1 MTITEK
7 ILEAKKILE
16 EHAPKGEFL
25 AYISKDEAEILK
37 DLGGSGI
44 TVESTGIPSFQVTQT
59 QVLPAPF
66 IGALGEQYGAG
77 LGALAGQK
85 MTDVDPS
92 TGQPLLAGIRPTVAP
107 QTALQQ
113 QATTLAGQVAPGGV
127 AAYADYL
134 GGAEKAKG
142 YDPAA
147 GGITAAG
154 YTAALEPYETPYQ
167 ADVLAATLQ
176 QFDDQRAA
184 QEQSI
189 RDKAVF
195 AGSLGAGRTGVQLGQ
210 YQAQTTKDRALIEAA
225 IKQQGFQQAQT
236 AAGTAYGQ
244 LTGLPGTEQALRE
257 AGIGTLGRVGAAD
270 QAQLQAEEEARREYN
285 RMTLYEPYERMGF
298 FGQGLTG
305 LMGGYP
311 SQYQFAAQPQQ
322 SPLTT
327 ALGIG
332 TTLGGIYGNVY
343 GKGT

>member
-37 DLGGSGI
+37 EFGGSGVA
-44 TVESTGIPSFQVTQT
+44 VESTGIPSFQVTQT

-77 LGALAGQK
+77 LGTLAGQAF
-85 MTDVDPS
+85 TPEQL
-92 TGQPLLAGIRPTVAP
+92 GQIRPTVAP

-113 QATTLAGQVAPGGV
+113 QATTLAGGVAPGGV
-127 AAYADYL
+127 AAYAPYL
-134 GGAEKAKG
+134 GGAEKAIG
-142 YDPAA
+142 FDPAA
-147 GGITAAG
+147 GGVTAAG
-154 YTAALEPYETPYQ
+154 YAAALEPYETPYQ
-167 ADVLAATLQ
+167 ADILTATMKR
-176 QFDDQRAA
+176 FEDEAAA

-195 AGSLGAGRTGVQLGQ
+195 AGSLGAGRTGVQLGT
-210 YQAQTTKDRALIEAA
+210 YQAESDLNKAFLEAK
-225 IKQQGFQQAQT
+225 IKEQGFLNAQT

-244 LTGLPGTEQALRE
+244 LTSLPGTEQTLRE
-257 AGIGTLGRVGAAD
+257 QGIGTLGRVGAAD

-311 SQYQFAAQPQQ
+311 SQYQFATQPQQ
-322 SPLTT
+322 SPLAT
-327 ALGIG
+327 ALGI
-332 TTLGGIYGNVY
+332 TSTLGGLYGNIYGQR
-343 GKGT
+343 T

>member
-1 MTITEK
+1 MTSTEK

-37 DLGGSGI
+37 EFGGSGVA
-44 TVESTGIPSFQVTQT
+44 VESTGIPSFQVTQT

-77 LGALAGQK
+77 LGTLAGQAF
-85 MTDVDPS
+85 TPEQL
-92 TGQPLLAGIRPTVAP
+92 GQIRPTVAP

-113 QATTLAGQVAPGGV
+113 QATTLAGGVAPGGV
-127 AAYADYL
+127 AAYAPYL
-134 GGAEKAKG
+134 GGAEKAIG
-142 YDPAA
+142 FDPAA
-147 GGITAAG
+147 GGVTAAG
-154 YTAALEPYETPYQ
+154 YAAALEPYETPYQ
-167 ADVLAATLQ
+167 ADILTATMKR
-176 QFDDQRAA
+176 FEDEAAA

-195 AGSLGAGRTGVQLGQ
+195 AGSLGAGRTGVQLGT
-210 YQAQTTKDRALIEAA
+210 YQAESDLNKAFLEAQ
-225 IKQQGFQQAQT
+225 IRQQGFQRAQT

-311 SQYQFAAQPQQ
+311 SQYQFATQPQM
-322 SPLTT
+322 SPLAT
-327 ALGIG
+327 ALGI
-332 TTLGGIYGNVY
+332 TSTLGGLYGNIYGT
-343 GKGT
+343 KT

>member
-1 MTITEK
+1 MTNTEK

-37 DLGGSGI
+37 DLGGSGVP
-44 TVESTGIPSFQVTQT
+44 VESTGIPSFQVTQT

-85 MTDVDPS
+85 MTDIDPS

-134 GGAEKAKG
+134 GGAEKAMG

-154 YTAALEPYETPYQ
+154 YTAALAPFETPYQ
-167 ADVLAATLQ
+167 ADILTATMKR
-176 QFDDQRAA
+176 FEDEAAA

-195 AGSLGAGRTGVQLGQ
+195 AGSLGAGRTGVQLGT
-210 YQAQTTKDRALIEAA
+210 YQAESDLNKAFLEAK
-225 IKQQGFQQAQT
+225 IKEQGFLNAQT

-311 SQYQFAAQPQQ
+311 SQYQFASQPQQ
-322 SPLTT
+322 SPLAT

-332 TTLGGIYGNVY
+332 TTLGGIYGNIY
-343 GKGT
+343 GKRT

>member
-7 ILEAKKILE
+7 ILEAKKVLE

-37 DLGGSGI
+37 DLGGSGV

-77 LGALAGQK
+77 LGTLAGQAF
-85 MTDVDPS
+85 TPEQL
-92 TGQPLLAGIRPTVAP
+92 GQIRPTVAP

-113 QATTLAGQVAPGGV
+113 QATTLAGGVAPGGV
-127 AAYADYL
+127 AAYAPYL
-134 GGAEKAKG
+134 GGAEKAIG
-142 YDPAA
+142 FDPAA
-147 GGITAAG
+147 GGVTAAG
-154 YTAALEPYETPYQ
+154 YAAALEPYETPYQ
-167 ADVLAATLQ
+167 ADILTATMKR
-176 QFDDQRAA
+176 FEDEAAA

-195 AGSLGAGRTGVQLGQ
+195 AGSLGAGRTGVQLGT
-210 YQAQTTKDRALIEAA
+210 YQAESDLNKAFLEAK
-225 IKQQGFQQAQT
+225 IRQQGFTQAQT

-244 LTGLPGTEQALRE
+244 LTGLPQTEQALRE
-257 AGIGTLGRVGAAD
+257 QGIGTLGRVGAAD

-311 SQYQFAAQPQQ
+311 SQYQFATQPQQ
-322 SPLTT
+322 SPLAT
-327 ALGIG
+327 ALGI
-332 TTLGGIYGNVY
+332 TSTLGGLYGNIYGQR
-343 GKGT
+343 T

>member
-37 DLGGSGI
+37 DLGGSGVP
-44 TVESTGIPSFQVTQT
+44 VESTGIPSFQTQVS

-66 IGALGEQYGAG
+66 IGALGEKYGAG
-77 LGALAGQK
+77 LGALAAQK
-85 MTDVDPS
+85 LTDVDPA

-107 QTALQQ
+107 QTALQE
-113 QATTLAGQVAPGGV
+113 QATALAGQVAPEGV
-127 AAYADYL
+127 ASYAGYL
-134 GGAEKAKG
+134 GGAEKAMG
-142 YDPAA
+142 YDPTT
-147 GGITAAG
+147 GGITAAK
-154 YTAALEPYETPYQ
+154 YTEALAPFETPYQ

-184 QEQSI
+184 QEQAI
-189 RDKAVF
+189 KDRAVF

-311 SQYQFAAQPQQ
+311 SQYQFATQPQM
-322 SPLTT
+322 SPLAT
-327 ALGIG
+327 ALGI
-332 TTLGGIYGNVY
+332 TSTLGGLYGNIYGT
-343 GKGT
+343 KT

>member
-1 MTITEK
+1 MAITEK

-37 DLGGSGI
+37 EFGGSGVA
-44 TVESTGIPSFQVTQT
+44 VESTGIPSFQVTQT

-77 LGALAGQK
+77 LGTLAGQAF
-85 MTDVDPS
+85 TPEQL
-92 TGQPLLAGIRPTVAP
+92 GQIRPTVAP

-113 QATTLAGQVAPGGV
+113 QATTLAGGVAPGGV
-127 AAYADYL
+127 AAYAPYL
-134 GGAEKAKG
+134 GGAEKAIG
-142 YDPAA
+142 FDPAA
-147 GGITAAG
+147 GGVTAAG
-154 YTAALEPYETPYQ
+154 YAAALEPYETPYQ
-167 ADVLAATLQ
+167 ADILTATMKR
-176 QFDDQRAA
+176 FEDEAAA

-195 AGSLGAGRTGVQLGQ
+195 AGSLGAGRTGVQLGT
-210 YQAQTTKDRALIEAA
+210 YQAESDLNKAFLEAQ
-225 IKQQGFQQAQT
+225 IRQQGFQQAQT

-311 SQYQFAAQPQQ
+311 SQYQFATQPQM
-322 SPLTT
+322 SPLAT
-327 ALGIG
+327 ALGI
-332 TTLGGIYGNVY
+332 TSTLGGLYGNIYGT
-343 GKGT
+343 KT

>member
-37 DLGGSGI
+37 EFGGSGVA
-44 TVESTGIPSFQVTQT
+44 VESTGIPSFQVTQT

-77 LGALAGQK
+77 LGTLAGQAF
-85 MTDVDPS
+85 TPEQL
-92 TGQPLLAGIRPTVAP
+92 GQIRPTVAP

-113 QATTLAGQVAPGGV
+113 QATTLAGGVAPGGV
-127 AAYADYL
+127 AAYAPYL
-134 GGAEKAKG
+134 GGAEKAIG
-142 YDPAA
+142 FDPAA
-147 GGITAAG
+147 GGVTAAG
-154 YTAALEPYETPYQ
+154 YAAALEPYETPYQ
-167 ADVLAATLQ
+167 ADILTATMKR
-176 QFDDQRAA
+176 FEDEAAA

-195 AGSLGAGRTGVQLGQ
+195 AGSLGAGRTGVQLGT
-210 YQAQTTKDRALIEAA
+210 YQAESDLNKAFLEAQ
-225 IKQQGFQQAQT
+225 IRQQGFQQAQT

-311 SQYQFAAQPQQ
+311 SQYQFATQPQM
-322 SPLTT
+322 SPLAT
-327 ALGIG
+327 ALGI
-332 TTLGGIYGNVY
+332 TSTLGGLYGNIYGT
-343 GKGT
+343 KT

>member
-1 MTITEK
+1 MTSTEK

-134 GGAEKAKG
+134 GGAEKAMG

-154 YTAALEPYETPYQ
+154 YGAALEPYETPYQ
-167 ADVLAATLQ
+167 ADVLAATLAN
-176 QFDDQRAA
+176 FDQTRFA
-184 QEQSI
+184 QEQAI
-189 RDKAVF
+189 RDRAVQYD
-195 AGSLGAGRTGVQLGQ
+195 SLGAGRTGVQLGT
-210 YQAQTTKDRALIEAA
+210 YQAQTTKDRAAIEAA
-225 IKQQGFQQAQT
+225 IKQQGFTQAQE

-244 LTGLPGTEQALRE
+244 LTGLPGTEQTLRG
-257 AGIGTLGRVGAAD
+257 AGIETLGRVGAAD

-311 SQYQFAAQPQQ
+311 SQYQFSSQPQM
-322 SPLTT
+322 SPLAT

-343 GKGT
+343 GQKT

>member
-1 MTITEK
+1 MTSTEK

-37 DLGGSGI
+37 EFGGSGVA
-44 TVESTGIPSFQVTQT
+44 VESTGIPSFQVTQT

-77 LGALAGQK
+77 LGTLAGQAF
-85 MTDVDPS
+85 TPEQL
-92 TGQPLLAGIRPTVAP
+92 GQIRPTVAP

-113 QATTLAGQVAPGGV
+113 QATTLAGGVAPGGV
-127 AAYADYL
+127 AAYAPYL
-134 GGAEKAKG
+134 GGAEKAIG
-142 YDPAA
+142 FDPAA
-147 GGITAAG
+147 GGVTAAG
-154 YTAALEPYETPYQ
+154 YAAALEPYETPYQ
-167 ADVLAATLQ
+167 ADILTATMKR
-176 QFDDQRAA
+176 FEDEAAA

-195 AGSLGAGRTGVQLGQ
+195 AGSLGAGRTGVQLGT
-210 YQAQTTKDRALIEAA
+210 YQAESDLNKAFLEAQ
-225 IKQQGFQQAQT
+225 IRQQGFQQAQT

-311 SQYQFAAQPQQ
+311 SQYQFASQPQQ
-322 SPLTT
+322 SPLAT

-332 TTLGGIYGNVY
+332 TTLGGIYGNIY
-343 GKGT
+343 GQRT

>member
-1 MTITEK
+1 MTSTEK

-134 GGAEKAKG
+134 GGAEKAMG

-311 SQYQFAAQPQQ
+311 SQYQFASQPQQ
-322 SPLTT
+322 SPLAT
-327 ALGIG
+327 ALGVG

-343 GKGT
+343 GTKT

>member
-1 MTITEK
+1 MTSTEK

-37 DLGGSGI
+37 EFGGSGVA
-44 TVESTGIPSFQVTQT
+44 VESTGIPSFQVTQT

-77 LGALAGQK
+77 LGTLAGQAF
-85 MTDVDPS
+85 TPEQL
-92 TGQPLLAGIRPTVAP
+92 GQIRPTVAP

-113 QATTLAGQVAPGGV
+113 QATTLAGGVAPGGV
-127 AAYADYL
+127 AAYAPYL
-134 GGAEKAKG
+134 GGAEKAIG
-142 YDPAA
+142 FDPAA
-147 GGITAAG
+147 GGVTAAG
-154 YTAALEPYETPYQ
+154 YAAALEPYETPYQ
-167 ADVLAATLQ
+167 ADILTATMKR
-176 QFDDQRAA
+176 FEDEAAA

-195 AGSLGAGRTGVQLGQ
+195 AGSLGAGRTGVQLGT
-210 YQAQTTKDRALIEAA
+210 YQAESDLNKAFLEAK
-225 IKQQGFQQAQT
+225 IKEQGFLNAQT

-311 SQYQFAAQPQQ
+311 SQYQFASQPQQ
-322 SPLTT
+322 SPLAT

-332 TTLGGIYGNVY
+332 TTLGGIYGNIY
-343 GKGT
+343 GKRT

>member
-1 MTITEK
+1 MTSAEK

-37 DLGGSGI
+37 EFGGSGVA
-44 TVESTGIPSFQVTQT
+44 VESTGIPSFQVTQT

-77 LGALAGQK
+77 LGTLAGQAF
-85 MTDVDPS
+85 TPEQL
-92 TGQPLLAGIRPTVAP
+92 GQIRPTVAP

-113 QATTLAGQVAPGGV
+113 QATTLAGGVAPGGV
-127 AAYADYL
+127 AAYAPYL
-134 GGAEKAKG
+134 GGAEKAIG
-142 YDPAA
+142 FDPAA
-147 GGITAAG
+147 GGVTAAG
-154 YTAALEPYETPYQ
+154 YAAALEPYETPYQ
-167 ADVLAATLQ
+167 ADILTATMKR
-176 QFDDQRAA
+176 FEDEAAA

-195 AGSLGAGRTGVQLGQ
+195 AGSLGAGRTGVQLGT
-210 YQAQTTKDRALIEAA
+210 YQAESDLNKAFLEAQ
-225 IKQQGFQQAQT
+225 IRQQGFQQAQT

-311 SQYQFAAQPQQ
+311 SQYQFATQPQM
-322 SPLTT
+322 SPLAT
-327 ALGIG
+327 ALGI
-332 TTLGGIYGNVY
+332 TSTLGGLYGNIYGT
-343 GKGT
+343 KT

>member
-1 MTITEK
+1 MTSTEK

-37 DLGGSGI
+37 EFGGSGVA
-44 TVESTGIPSFQVTQT
+44 VESTGIPSFQVTQT

-77 LGALAGQK
+77 LGTLAGQAF
-85 MTDVDPS
+85 TPEQL
-92 TGQPLLAGIRPTVAP
+92 GQIRPTVAP

-113 QATTLAGQVAPGGV
+113 QATTLAGGVAPGGV
-127 AAYADYL
+127 AAYAPYL
-134 GGAEKAKG
+134 GGAEKAIG
-142 YDPAA
+142 FDPAA
-147 GGITAAG
+147 GGVTAAG
-154 YTAALEPYETPYQ
+154 YAAALEPYETPYQ
-167 ADVLAATLQ
+167 ADILTATMKR
-176 QFDDQRAA
+176 FEDEAAA

-195 AGSLGAGRTGVQLGQ
+195 AGSLGAGRTGVQLGT
-210 YQAQTTKDRALIEAA
+210 YQAESDLNKAFLEAK
-225 IKQQGFQQAQT
+225 IKEQGFLNAQT

-311 SQYQFAAQPQQ
+311 SQYQFASQPQQ
-322 SPLTT
+322 SPLAT

-332 TTLGGIYGNVY
+332 TTLGGIYGNIY
-343 GKGT
+343 GQRT